1 MSKNIIEL
9 ADVWEKYRIKFV
21 DHNRVS
27 WDEFWALEGIDLQ
40 LAGGE
45 VLGVIGENGAGK
57 TTLLKI
63 ISGMLIPDKGKVD
76 VRGRVSV
83 LMELGAGF
91 NQEFTGRE
99 NIMLNTRMYG
109 VAEDILEEQVKRI
122 IDFADLGR
130 FIDAPI
136 KHYSQGMYMRLAFAL
151 AIFVEPDILLID
163 DILAVGDEEARQKCI
178 KKIIELKDAGKNIIL
193 VSHDMDTV
201 KHLCH
206 RVILIEKGKVIK
218 QGDAKQVIQYY
229 LDNIGNRKGIL
240 SLQQDGLRL
249 VFNNGRI
256 SISYN
261 EVPVSKGTG
270 GYVVFLNPGI
280 DSWASSRD
288 LSWEVKDS
296 SPTGFTAEG
305 TLEDG
310 TKVQVWTIRFSEGKL
325 SWNIE
330 IKNHSLAEQH
340 IDLFLDPQYT
350 KWFSLEDEREFP
362 FFVHKTRWQ
371 ETGFQKGRCQFL
383 AIGQKEPAGSNP
395 GIIFEPGNNNI
406 QLQILNTGYE
416 QESRVLQV
424 YPDAQ
429 DNISINL
436 NFFLSQDK
444 FQEYIR
450 AFRERHLLK
459 QKAEQEKLLTERTL
473 THGDIRL
480 FVDVDHKMI
489 RLYYRDK
496 EVTKGCGLHSSFL
509 LNRKWHDFVNFSDW
523 RVSKNNDTLF
533 LRLNQR
539 SPELEQ
545 NWKISLAQDKL
556 IWEVESSSGDSFSPE
571 MFKLGLLLNNDYN
584 TFFCGDQEAAFP
596 KEFTVW
602 QDIPLE
608 NPRARLLGLK
618 KTANLPAVTM
628 LNKDNLDCIIQNSDL
643 SSSSRVIQLGLDKG
657 RIGNKQKIF
666 FATQINFSQDN
677 SQIDSYL
684 KAEQEKLLTERT
696 LTHGDIRLFVDVDH
710 KMIRLYYRDK
720 EVTQGHGLHSS
731 FLLNRQ
737 WSEIK
742 EAQWSTRKIS
752 SGGVSLVC
760 SYPEWPFLEI
770 WEFSVTPA
778 GSIGIRVDIESAEET
793 AFDNFDVRLQL
804 STDYEKWATTFEKGN
819 LAALHFIDKIAPVRL
834 KESKVSQMMIIPGEK
849 NSLPRV
855 LFKATLLPEN
865 RIFGVY
871 RVKDEP
877 EDLICVNSSLIIPK
891 RKAAVF
897 QKRRNYFSG
906 EVFLGKEAVFDQK
919 EKPSGISANIKKDK
933 LNVFFDQGRGRIEF
947 DGRELS
953 SGLHVYTSLRSGGIW
968 YDSYQAVWK
977 LIDQSP
983 TEMVFSGDW
992 PYIPVSQIWRFKLEK
1007 NNLIF
1012 WEVEMEVYKE
1022 AALEIEQSNLMLST
1036 QYTNWEAPGSGGG
1049 EFPAEF
1055 TSQYDIL
1062 PFRSYY
1068 GTAKELIAVSP
1079 GLPRVFFVNLGG
1091 DPGSRVVVENSDD
1104 FYSSRLLQ
1112 FQRTNPNKLKS
1123 GKYPYFKGEIRVER

>member
-1 MSKNIIEL
+1 
-9 ADVWEKYRIKFV
+9 
-21 DHNRVS
+21 
-27 WDEFWALEGIDLQ
+27 
-40 LAGGE
+40 
-45 VLGVIGENGAGK
+45 
-57 TTLLKI
+57 
-63 ISGMLIPDKGKVD
+63 
-76 VRGRVSV
+76 
-83 LMELGAGF
+83 
-91 NQEFTGRE
+91 
-99 NIMLNTRMYG
+99 
-109 VAEDILEEQVKRI
+109 
-122 IDFADLGR
+122 
-130 FIDAPI
+130 
-136 KHYSQGMYMRLAFAL
+136 
-151 AIFVEPDILLID
+151 
-163 DILAVGDEEARQKCI
+163 
-178 KKIIELKDAGKNIIL
+178 
-193 VSHDMDTV
+193 
-201 KHLCH
+201 
-206 RVILIEKGKVIK
+206 
-218 QGDAKQVIQYY
+218 
-229 LDNIGNRKGIL
+229 
-240 SLQQDGLRL
+240 
-249 VFNNGRI
+249 
-256 SISYN
+256 
-261 EVPVSKGTG
+261 
-270 GYVVFLNPGI
+270 
-280 DSWASSRD
+280 
-288 LSWEVKDS
+288 
-296 SPTGFTAEG
+296 
-305 TLEDG
+305 
-310 TKVQVWTIRFSEGKL
+310 
-325 SWNIE
+325 
-330 IKNHSLAEQH
+330 
-340 IDLFLDPQYT
+340 
-350 KWFSLEDEREFP
+350 
-362 FFVHKTRWQ
+362 
-371 ETGFQKGRCQFL
+371 
-383 AIGQKEPAGSNP
+383 
-395 GIIFEPGNNNI
+395 
-406 QLQILNTGYE
+406 
-416 QESRVLQV
+416 
-424 YPDAQ
+424 
-429 DNISINL
+429 
-436 NFFLSQDK
+436 
-444 FQEYIR
+444 
-450 AFRERHLLK
+450 
-459 QKAEQEKLLTERTL
+459 
-473 THGDIRL
+473 
-480 FVDVDHKMI
+480 
-489 RLYYRDK
+489 
-496 EVTKGCGLHSSFL
+496 
-509 LNRKWHDFVNFSDW
+509 NRKWHDFVNFSDW

-545 NWKISLAQDKL
+545 NWKISLAQDKV
-556 IWEVESSSGDSFSPE
+556 IWEVESSSGGSFSPE
-571 MFKLGLLLNNDYN
+571 MFKLGLLLSDDYN
-584 TFFCGDQEAAFP
+584 TFFCGDQESAFP

-628 LNKDNLDCIIQNSDL
+628 LNNDNLDCIIQNSDL
-643 SSSSRVIQLGLDKG
+643 SSSSRVIQLGLDKS
-657 RIGNKQKIF
+657 RIGNKQKILF
-666 FATQINFSQDN
+666 ATQINFSQDNSQIDSYLKAEQEKLFTKQKAEQEKLLTERTLTHGDIRLFVDVDHKMVRLYYRDKEVTTGCGLHSSFLLNRQWHDFVNFSDWRVIREGDSLILSLDLKSPELKQSWKISLAQDKVIWEAETSFQESFVPEMLKLGLLLNKEYAVFFCGHQESAFPKEFTVWQDIPLENPRARLLGLKKTANLPAVTMLNNDNLDCIIQNSDLSSSSRVIQLGLDKSRIGNKQKILFATQINFSQDN

-710 KMIRLYYRDK
+710 KMIRLYFQDK
-720 EVTQGHGLHSS
+720 EVTRGHGLHSS

-752 SGGVSLVC
+752 PRGVSLVC

-778 GSIGIRVDIESAEET
+778 GSIGVRVDIESAEET

-804 STDYEKWATTFEKGN
+804 SIDYEEWATTFEKGN
-819 LAALHFIDKIAPVRL
+819 LATLHFIDNIAPVRL
-834 KESKVSQMMIIPGEK
+834 KESKVSQMMIIPGE
-849 NSLPRV
+849 NYPLPRV
-855 LFKATLLPEN
+855 LFKSTILPEN

-871 RVKDEP
+871 RVKE
-877 EDLICVNSSLIIPK
+877 EQEELICVNSSLIIPK
-891 RKAAVF
+891 RKAVVF
-897 QKRRNYFSG
+897 QKRSNYFSG

-919 EKPSGISANIKKDK
+919 EKPSRISAGIKKNK

-977 LIDQSP
+977 LIDKSP

-1036 QYTNWEAPGSGGG
+1036 QYTNWEVPGSGGG

-1112 FQRTNPNKLKS
+1112 FQRTHPNKLKS